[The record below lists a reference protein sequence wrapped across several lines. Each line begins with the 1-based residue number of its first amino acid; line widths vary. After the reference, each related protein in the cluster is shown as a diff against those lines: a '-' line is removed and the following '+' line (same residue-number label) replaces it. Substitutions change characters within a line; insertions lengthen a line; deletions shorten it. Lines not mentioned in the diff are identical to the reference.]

1 MKNLLVD
8 NIAIKD
14 SRKPAC
20 ADEDY
25 SSCRII
31 NNHSYYLHGQTH
43 GSFFAKGKDVPGAVG
58 ERLRRWISE
67 QKGDKSMAD
76 GRVGSGI

>member
-1 MKNLLVD
+1 MIIRIGRMVPQT
-8 NIAIKD
+8 NI
-14 SRKPAC
+14 
-20 ADEDY
+20 
-25 SSCRII
+25 
-31 NNHSYYLHGQTH
+31 
-43 GSFFAKGKDVPGAVG
+43 FAKGKDVPGAVG

>member
-1 MKNLLVD
+1 MIIRTGH
-8 NIAIKD
+8 IA
-14 SRKPAC
+14 P
-20 ADEDY
+20 E
-25 SSCRII
+25 
-31 NNHSYYLHGQTH
+31 TH
-43 GSFFAKGKDVPGAVG
+43 GIFFAKGKDVPGAVR

>member
-1 MKNLLVD
+1 MRHEDAGSSYGITND
-8 NIAIKD
+8 D
-14 SRKPAC
+14 SYRTMP
-20 ADEDY
+20 
-25 SSCRII
+25 
-31 NNHSYYLHGQTH
+31 QTH
-43 GSFFAKGKDVPGAVG
+43 GSVFAKGKDVPGAVG

>member
-1 MKNLLVD
+1 MQVLRTELLMIIHTGR
-8 NIAIKD
+8 IA
-14 SRKPAC
+14 R
-20 ADEDY
+20 
-25 SSCRII
+25 R
-31 NNHSYYLHGQTH
+31 TH
-43 GSFFAKGKDVPGAVG
+43 ESFFAKGKDVPGAVR

>member
-1 MKNLLVD
+1 MRH
-8 NIAIKD
+8 KD
-14 SRKPAC
+14 
-20 ADEDY
+20 AD
-25 SSCRII
+25 SSCGIT
-31 NNHSYYLHGQTH
+31 NNHSYRSHGAQTH
-43 GSFFAKGKDVPGAVG
+43 GSFFAKGKDVSGVVE

>member
-1 MKNLLVD
+1 MIISQSKRTVYT
-8 NIAIKD
+8 A
-14 SRKPAC
+14 PAC
-20 ADEDY
+20 ATKMQVLHVKLLM
-25 SSCRII
+25 II
-31 NNHSYYLHGQTH
+31 RTGRTVPQTH